1 MLAVL
6 SVPIAPAAAQALA
19 QGTIQDT
26 AAQAAILPAPFPPPV
41 ATVVPFGAALPP
53 PAIYLSPLAPR
64 PAGPGVAVPSAD
76 QQDLRPPSIALDGLF
91 AAIGAAHVFDDAKT
105 IADAIPDEAPD
116 PLLADY
122 DRQKDRPGFVLKD
135 FVAQHFSVAPRR
147 TVSYRRRPNEGVRD
161 YITGMWEVLSRPPD
175 TLVAHSSLLP
185 LPYTYV
191 VPGGRFSEM
200 YYWDSYFT
208 MIGLYEDGRID
219 LMRSMVRDIASLIDR
234 YGHMPNGN
242 RTYYLSR
249 SEPPFFALMVDLLA
263 MHDGQVAYTN
273 FLPELQREYDY
284 WMDGAAQ
291 TAPGAAYRRVVR
303 LPDGTVMN
311 RHWDDLSTPRDES
324 YPEDI
329 ATATATNRPAAE
341 VYRDLRAGAETGWDY
356 SSRWLADGHTLSS
369 IHTTDLLTV
378 ELNCLIAHLEQ
389 TLSHA
394 YALNGNTSLSDRYAH
409 EATARIDA
417 IRRVLWDDRQGAF
430 FDYDWKKG
438 ALSPVL
444 SGATVMPLFL
454 QMATPDQAQAVAA
467 TLRARLLKIGG
478 LTTTDRVS
486 GQQWDSPNGWAPTQW
501 MAIKGLNQY
510 GIDDL
515 AQEIATRWM
524 GRVIGTYEKSGVLL
538 EKYDVV
544 NPVISPTGGK
554 GGGEYPMQVG
564 FGWTNGTLLGLMNRY
579 PQDTRVVLDRNP
591 RADQPP
597 AQPLPPF
604 NAYDVKGPANDKGPV
619 TAARVSPAPVP
630 AAPVPASPVPP
641 VVASTPPAAVPP
653 PEQPPLRPS
662 TPEIPSPAAAA
673 SASSPAGSSSAPSG
687 PVSGPADAAQAVQG
701 HDGDGQQDRG
711 PRLVHGAGPGGHDQ
725 QQGSDP
731 QRVLDQH
738 GPAQ

>member
-1 MLAVL
+1 MTVPDPTRPLASAWSRVRIAPCL
-6 SVPIAPAAAQALA
+6 AGLLAILPAVVAPAAAQDVM
-19 QGTIQDT
+19 QDG
-26 AAQAAILPAPFPPPV
+26 AAQAALLPAPFPPPV
-41 ATVVPFGAALPP
+41 AAVAPFGAALPP
-53 PAIYLSPLAPR
+53 PAVYLAPLAPR
-64 PAGPGVAVPSAD
+64 PAGPAVAVPSAD

-105 IADAIPDEAPD
+105 VADAIPDEAPD
-116 PLLADY
+116 ALLADY
-122 DRQKDRPGFVLKD
+122 DAQKARPGFVLKD

-147 TVSYRRRPNEGVRD
+147 TVSYRRRPNESVRD

-242 RTYYLSR
+242 RTYYLGR

-263 MHDGQVAYTN
+263 MHDGQVAYTT
-273 FLPELQREYDY
+273 FLPQLQREYDY

-291 TAPGAAYRRVVR
+291 VAPGGAYRHVVR
-303 LPDGTVMN
+303 LPDGTLMN

-324 YPEDI
+324 YPQDI
-329 ATATATNRPAAE
+329 ATAAATNRPAAE
-341 VYRDLRAGAETGWDY
+341 VYRDLRAGGETGWDF

-369 IHTTDLLTV
+369 IHTTDLLPI

-394 YALNGNTSLSDRYAH
+394 YALNGNTALSARYTQ
-409 EATARIDA
+409 EAATRVEA
-417 IRRVLWDDRQGAF
+417 IRRLLWDDRQGAF

-454 QMATPDQAQAVAA
+454 QMATPDQAKAVAA

-478 LTTTDRVS
+478 LATTDRVS

-524 GRVIGTYEKSGVLL
+524 ERVIGTYEKSGVLL

-544 NPVISPTGGK
+544 NPAISPTGGK

-591 RADQPP
+591 RADQPT
-597 AQPLPPF
+597 ARPLPPV
-604 NAYDVKGPANDKGPV
+604 NAYDVKGPVVD
-619 TAARVSPAPVP
+619 PAPVP
-630 AAPVPASPVPP
+630 MAQVPPAPVP
-641 VVASTPPAAVPP
+641 PAAPG
-653 PEQPPLRPS
+653 RP
-662 TPEIPSPAAAA
+662 
-673 SASSPAGSSSAPSG
+673 
-687 PVSGPADAAQAVQG
+687 SGPADAAQPVQG
-701 HDGDGQQDRG
+701 HDGDGQKDGG
-711 PRLVHGAGPGGHDQ
+711 PGLVHGSGPGGHDQ
-725 QQGSDP
+725 QQGGDP